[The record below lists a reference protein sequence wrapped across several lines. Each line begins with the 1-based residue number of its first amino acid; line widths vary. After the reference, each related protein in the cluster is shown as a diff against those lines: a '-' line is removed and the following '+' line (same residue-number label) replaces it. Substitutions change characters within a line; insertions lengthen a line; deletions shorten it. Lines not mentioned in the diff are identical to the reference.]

1 MAKENKTITKST
13 KEEAMMYFL
22 LLVGVSA
29 IVSLFAVNVILIN
42 KTMDNIVLENQY
54 LHNTLRLERERNTS
68 EAEIDHTLED
78 DTDSGETEDPYY
90 ELWEEDLTVEG
101 TPGLDE

>member
-1 MAKENKTITKST
+1 MAKGNKTITKST

-54 LHNTLRLERERNTS
+54 LHNTLRLERDRN
-68 EAEIDHTLED
+68 IQED
-78 DTDSGETEDPYY
+78 DVQEDEEFDTNQDNSPSGTEHFPMIP
-90 ELWEEDLTVEG
+90 E
-101 TPGLDE
+101 